1 MSNPLERRRNL
12 LEEQNYKS
20 NFNFTEFN
28 IVDKDKSELLVL
40 EEKIKSSQMTFVKS
54 TLEIGNILSQAQDK
68 LKSYG
73 TGSFMKW
80 YENIGFNKDNV
91 SYFLK
96 RYELSIIYPEKKE
109 YIAEMPVR
117 LVKELTKKDIEPEI
131 VVEAI
136 KEEIKTTKQFNEIK
150 INYSHGANIE
160 KIKLVKT
167 SVEAQEIFN
176 LLQNKLGNKVSNEEI
191 EEIVKEMFEKFKF
204 IRK

>member
-136 KEEIKTTKQFNEIK
+136 NEEIKTTKQFNEKK

-160 KIKLVKT
+160 KVKLVKT

>member
-109 YIAEMPVR
+109 YIAVN
-117 LVKELTKKDIEPEI
+117 KIAHLTRQHAWYEKNKDS
-131 VVEAI
+131 
-136 KEEIKTTKQFNEIK
+136 
-150 INYSHGANIE
+150 Y
-160 KIKLVKT
+160 
-167 SVEAQEIFN
+167 
-176 LLQNKLGNKVSNEEI
+176 
-191 EEIVKEMFEKFKF
+191 
-204 IRK
+204 RR

>member
-160 KIKLVKT
+160 KVKLVKT
-167 SVEAQEIFN
+167 FVEAQEIFN

>member
-109 YIAEMPVR
+109 YIAEMPIR
-117 LVKELTKKDIEPEI
+117 LVKELTKKDIETEI

>member
-40 EEKIKSSQMTFVKS
+40 EEKIKSSQMTLVKS

-109 YIAEMPVR
+109 YIAEMPIR

-160 KIKLVKT
+160 KVKLVKT

>member
-109 YIAEMPVR
+109 YIAEMPIR
-117 LVKELTKKDIEPEI
+117 LVKELTKKDIETEI

-150 INYSHGANIE
+150 INYSHSANIE

-167 SVEAQEIFN
+167 SVEAQEIFD
-176 LLQNKLGNKVSNEEI
+176 LLQNKLGNKVSNKEMEEL
-191 EEIVKEMFEKFKF
+191 VKEMFDKFKF

>member
-109 YIAEMPVR
+109 YIAEMPIR
-117 LVKELTKKDIEPEI
+117 LVKELTKKDIETEI

-167 SVEAQEIFN
+167 SVEAQEIFD
-176 LLQNKLGNKVSNEEI
+176 LLQNKLGNKVSN
-191 EEIVKEMFEKFKF
+191 KEMEE
-204 IRK
+204 

>member
-96 RYELSIIYPEKKE
+96 RYELSIIYLEKKE

-160 KIKLVKT
+160 KVKLVKT

>member
-1 MSNPLERRRNL
+1 MSNLLERRRNL

-109 YIAEMPVR
+109 YIAEMPIR

-167 SVEAQEIFN
+167 SVEAQEIFD

>member
-109 YIAEMPVR
+109 YIAEMPIR
-117 LVKELTKKDIEPEI
+117 LVKELTKKDIETEI

-167 SVEAQEIFN
+167 SVEAQEIFD
-176 LLQNKLGNKVSNEEI
+176 LLQNKLGNKVSNKEMEEL
-191 EEIVKEMFEKFKF
+191 VKEMFDNYKF

>member
-109 YIAEMPVR
+109 YIAEMPIR

-160 KIKLVKT
+160 KVKLVKT

>member
-1 MSNPLERRRNL
+1 
-12 LEEQNYKS
+12 
-20 NFNFTEFN
+20 
-28 IVDKDKSELLVL
+28 
-40 EEKIKSSQMTFVKS
+40 MTFVKS

-109 YIAEMPVR
+109 YIAEMPIR
-117 LVKELTKKDIEPEI
+117 LVKELTKKDIETEI

-167 SVEAQEIFN
+167 SVEAQEIFD
-176 LLQNKLGNKVSNEEI
+176 LLQNKLGNKVSNKEMEEL
-191 EEIVKEMFEKFKF
+191 VKEMFDNYKF

>member
-40 EEKIKSSQMTFVKS
+40 EEKIKRSQMTFVKS

-160 KIKLVKT
+160 KVKLVKT
-167 SVEAQEIFN
+167 SVEAQEIFD

>member
-167 SVEAQEIFN
+167 SVEAQEIFD
-176 LLQNKLGNKVSNEEI
+176 LLQNKLGNKVSNKELEEL
-191 EEIVKEMFEKFKF
+191 VKEMFDNYKF

>member
-150 INYSHGANIE
+150 INYSHRANIE

-191 EEIVKEMFEKFKF
+191 EEIAKEMFEKFKF

>member
-150 INYSHGANIE
+150 TNYSHGANIE
-160 KIKLVKT
+160 KVKLVKT

>member
-150 INYSHGANIE
+150 INYSHSANIE

>member
-109 YIAEMPVR
+109 YIAEMPIR
-117 LVKELTKKDIEPEI
+117 LVKELTKKDIETEI

-150 INYSHGANIE
+150 INYSHSANIE

-167 SVEAQEIFN
+167 SVEAQEIFD

>member
-96 RYELSIIYPEKKE
+96 SEVRERRFEYSTLSLSGNTVRTEGSRPSEVFCSGNVIPMILCFLILFLFRTLLNSTSDHVFKESVYLIIFFVLSIFFPTFY
-109 YIAEMPVR
+109 
-117 LVKELTKKDIEPEI
+117 
-131 VVEAI
+131 
-136 KEEIKTTKQFNEIK
+136 
-150 INYSHGANIE
+150 
-160 KIKLVKT
+160 
-167 SVEAQEIFN
+167 
-176 LLQNKLGNKVSNEEI
+176 LQ
-191 EEIVKEMFEKFKF
+191 
-204 IRK
+204 

>member
-117 LVKELTKKDIEPEI
+117 LVKELTKKDIETEI

-136 KEEIKTTKQFNEIK
+136 KEEIKNSGKGMAPDAASPFFRSSCYAK
-150 INYSHGANIE
+150 I
-160 KIKLVKT
+160 
-167 SVEAQEIFN
+167 
-176 LLQNKLGNKVSNEEI
+176 
-191 EEIVKEMFEKFKF
+191 
-204 IRK
+204 

>member
-109 YIAEMPVR
+109 YIAEMPIR
-117 LVKELTKKDIEPEI
+117 LVKELTKKDIETEI

-150 INYSHGANIE
+150 INYSHSANIE

-167 SVEAQEIFN
+167 SVEAQEIFD
-176 LLQNKLGNKVSNEEI
+176 LLQNKLGNKVSNKEMEEL
-191 EEIVKEMFEKFKF
+191 VKEMFDNYKF

>member
-167 SVEAQEIFN
+167 SVEAQEIFD
-176 LLQNKLGNKVSNEEI
+176 LLQKKLGNKDSNKEI

>member
-96 RYELSIIYPEKKE
+96 RYELSIIYPEKK
-109 YIAEMPVR
+109 ILFLMVIICLP
-117 LVKELTKKDIEPEI
+117 LNMSLML
-131 VVEAI
+131 
-136 KEEIKTTKQFNEIK
+136 
-150 INYSHGANIE
+150 NILRQ
-160 KIKLVKT
+160 K
-167 SVEAQEIFN
+167 
-176 LLQNKLGNKVSNEEI
+176 
-191 EEIVKEMFEKFKF
+191 
-204 IRK
+204 

>member
-160 KIKLVKT
+160 KVKLVKT

-176 LLQNKLGNKVSNEEI
+176 LLQNKLGNKVSNKEMEEL
-191 EEIVKEMFEKFKF
+191 VKEMFDNYKF

>member
-160 KIKLVKT
+160 KVKLVKT

>member
-91 SYFLK
+91 SYFLT

-160 KIKLVKT
+160 KVKLVKT
-167 SVEAQEIFN
+167 SVEAQEIFD
-176 LLQNKLGNKVSNEEI
+176 LLQNKLGNKVSNKEMEEL
-191 EEIVKEMFEKFKF
+191 VKEMFDNYKF

>member
-40 EEKIKSSQMTFVKS
+40 EEKIKSSQMSFIKS

-160 KIKLVKT
+160 KVKLVKT
-167 SVEAQEIFN
+167 FVEAQEIFN
-176 LLQNKLGNKVSNEEI
+176 LLQNKLGNKVSTEEI